1 MLHATCLV
9 LLIFSR
15 MSHLPHLIRDLA
27 LILGSAGVTTLLF
40 KRLRQPMVLGYVL
53 CGLLVGPNLAIFPTV
68 TDIEGIKIWAEIGV
82 IFLLFSLGLEFSFKK
97 LASVGASAGI
107 TGMFE
112 ISCMMAIGYTT
123 GQLMGWPWM
132 DSLFLGGIIA
142 ISSTTII
149 FRAFEE
155 LGLKTRQFTSLVM
168 GVLIVEDLV
177 AVLLMVLLSTLAV
190 SKEAAGAEM
199 LLALLKLIFF
209 LSLWFIMGIFLLP
222 TLLRKASRL
231 MSSETL
237 LVVAVGLCLG
247 MVVLADKVGF
257 SAALGAFVMG
267 SILSETVYGEKI
279 EHLVLPV
286 KNLFGAIFFVSVGM
300 LINPQV
306 LWQYIGPVMLLT
318 AIVIAGKLIF
328 VSGGALIAGKPL
340 QQAVQAGS
348 SMTQIGEFSFIIATL
363 GVSLKVTSSYLYPI
377 AVGVSVITTFT
388 TPFMI
393 RLAAP
398 LHNFLKQKLPARWI
412 QSLDRYSAGSQIL
425 RGESDWKILFGA
437 YSKLIL
443 VNAVIIVAL
452 ILLSRYYLKPYM
464 QGLLASQTWASI
476 LAVLLSLGAM
486 LPFIWALT
494 AKKIQRNAYKSLW
507 LDSKYNHGPL
517 VTIEVF
523 RNLLAVVLIGVLIG
537 QFFPLWLTLTGSLL
551 VMGVV
556 LIIFNQRLQH
566 FYQRIES
573 RFLHNLNAKQAETPR
588 QKLLTPWDAH
598 LSRIRI
604 SPSSAFIGRTLQ
616 ELALRERYGINIAFI
631 ERGNRLIYTPARTEK
646 LFPFDEI
653 GVIGT
658 DLQLQKFTALV
669 ESENDETEPVD
680 LMAEQI
686 SLERI
691 VVDAHNGLKGKS
703 INESRIREQTQGLV
717 VGIERNGER
726 ILNPASDTVFE
737 WEDVVWVV
745 GNRERIAELRQSE
758 A

>member
-398 LHNFLKQKLPARWI
+398 LHSFLKQKLPARWI

>member
-1 MLHATCLV
+1 
-9 LLIFSR
+9 
-15 MSHLPHLIRDLA
+15 
-27 LILGSAGVTTLLF
+27 VTTLLF
-40 KRLRQPMVLGYVL
+40 KRHRQPMVLGYVL

-363 GVSLKVTSSYLYPI
+363 GVSLKVTSRYLYPI